1 MSQNGRKPVVTVNR
15 GGVRQVSP
23 REILRSDAGRE
34 QIRKTHAVVAARKT
48 AETKE

>member
-1 MSQNGRKPVVTVNR
+1 
-15 GGVRQVSP
+15 VSP